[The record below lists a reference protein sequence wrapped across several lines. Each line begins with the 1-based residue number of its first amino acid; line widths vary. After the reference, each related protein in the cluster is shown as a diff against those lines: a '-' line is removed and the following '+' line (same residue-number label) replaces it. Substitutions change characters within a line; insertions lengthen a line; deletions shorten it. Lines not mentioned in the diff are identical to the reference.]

1 MILKI
6 FLMLLPVSN
15 NSVTQQPPPQQFA
28 PEFSRNTDGYG
39 FHRRTGSL
47 PFFKFHVKMKNLCNE
62 FCLFRPR
69 VRPNDG
75 FPLPTGDGR
84 DKQAARA
91 KNQSYQEE
99 LKRQV
104 LL

>member
-1 MILKI
+1 
-6 FLMLLPVSN
+6 MLLPVSN
-15 NSVTQQPPPQQFA
+15 NSVPQQTSQQQFA
-28 PEFSRNTDGYG
+28 PDFSRNTDGYG
-39 FHRRTGSL
+39 FPRQPRSL
-47 PFFKFHVKMKNLCNE
+47 SLFKFDVKMKNLDNE
-62 FCLFRPR
+62 FCRFRPR
-69 VRPNDG
+69 VRSNDG